1 MITHYYHLKRLLREM
16 MVSFINM
23 IPIAFTRIM
32 GLDISNRRL
41 YEKDF
46 DVFDDVIFTCRM
58 W

>member
-1 MITHYYHLKRLLREM
+1 
-16 MVSFINM
+16 M